1 MGNCCQ
7 KKKPA
12 DNNQPKST
20 YQKAAAEEVNI
31 GSGLTENL
39 MESDEKASPS
49 TQPPVVD
56 VEAGRTI
63 DPVFLRI
70 IEELNLKDKLDGVEQ
85 RIKTYNKADLKLIS
99 DPKDHFTLYFDIKTD
114 DTKEKFHTTLMSS
127 TSHLS
132 PLGFKLA
139 NSMISEEDELKISSS
154 YERFST
160 LYRVKID
167 DIYYIFNYA
176 LYKQVMLF
184 SKKDLLIMKAFKV
197 TDSGDVV
204 EITVSC
210 SHPDFLEKKGIDRMK
225 IIENITYYQKKPD
238 GGCEITTLN
247 SLYPRVGAG
256 FTILKPIFSKSYRT
270 FNNLLADYLAKVHKN
285 EQQLEAEFVRFP

>member
-12 DNNQPKST
+12 DKSQPRAT
-20 YQKAAAEEVNI
+20 YQKATVDEVNV

-39 MESDEKASPS
+39 IDNEGRGMVSQERA
-49 TQPPVVD
+49 VD
-56 VEAGRTI
+56 VEAGETV

-70 IEELNLKDKLDGVEQ
+70 IEELQLKDKLDQVEQ
-85 RIKTYNKADLKLIS
+85 RIRSFNKSELKLIS
-99 DPKDHFTLYFDIKTD
+99 DAKDPFTLYFDVKTD
-114 DTKEKFHTTLMSS
+114 DTKDKYHTTLMSS
-127 TSHLS
+127 QSHHS
-132 PLGFKLA
+132 PLAFKLA
-139 NSMISEEDELKISSS
+139 NSLISEEDELKISSS
-154 YERFST
+154 YERFTT
-160 LYRVKID
+160 LYRTKIG

-197 TDSGDVV
+197 TENGDIV
-204 EITVSC
+204 EITASC
-210 SHPDFLEKKGIDRMK
+210 THPDYQEKKGIDRMK

-256 FTILKPIFSKSYRT
+256 FTILKPIFSKSFRN
-270 FNNLLADYLAKVHKN
+270 FNGLLADYLAKVQKT
-285 EQQLEAEFVRFP
+285 EKQLEAEFVRFP